1 MSGTK
6 GLGPE
11 LRFLDRKKVLYE
23 GKPYLFF
30 GGNDYH
36 RLASHPDVL
45 RAAREVGDSDGLSCA
60 GSRITT
66 GNHPL
71 LVELERRL
79 AVFLGAGEA
88 VLCASGYLSNAVAL
102 EAVTDEF
109 QRFFIDDGAH
119 SSLAAPANRLPREV
133 VRVFRHADPEDL
145 KRELKGRLRPGERP
159 LVLTEG
165 VLPVD
170 GELPPLGA
178 YWEAVRDLGGALLVD
193 DAHGIAVV
201 GPSGKGSPEEA
212 GLPAESFIQTGT
224 LSKGLGVFGGL
235 VAGPA
240 GLAGKIAERSQ
251 AFVGATPIPPPM
263 AAAAIRSIEI
273 LQGSPGMIAGLRA
286 RMLRV
291 RERVRALGFR
301 VPTSPAPILSITHHD
316 AGRNLR
322 LRSLLLER
330 GIYPPFIHYPGSPPG
345 GHFRFTVSSAHAEEE
360 VDLLLETIAL
370 SCG

>member
-1 MSGTK
+1 MT
-6 GLGPE
+6 LGPE
-11 LRFLDRKKVLYE
+11 LRFLDRTKVLYE
-23 GKPYLFF
+23 GKTYLFF

-45 RAAREVGDSDGLSCA
+45 RAAREAADSDGLSCA

-71 LVELERRL
+71 LAELERRL
-79 AVFLGAGEA
+79 AAFLGAGEA
-88 VLCASGYLSNAVAL
+88 ALCSSGYLSNTLAL
-102 EAVTDEF
+102 EAVAGEF
-109 QRFFIDDGAH
+109 QRFFIDGSAH
-119 SSLAAPANRLPREV
+119 SSVAAPAGRLPREAV
-133 VRVFRHADPEDL
+133 VAFRHADPEDL
-145 KRELKGRLRPGERP
+145 ERELKGRLRPGEKP
-159 LVLTEG
+159 LVLTDG
-165 VLPVD
+165 VVPVD

-178 YWEAVRDLGGALLVD
+178 YWEAVRDRGGALLVD

-212 GLPAESFIQTGT
+212 GLPPESFIQTGT
-224 LSKGLGVFGGL
+224 LSKGLGAFGGL

-240 GLAGKIAERSQ
+240 GLAGKIVEKSQ
-251 AFVGATPIPPPM
+251 VFVGATPIPPPI

-273 LQGSPGMIAGLRA
+273 LQESPGLIAGLRG

-291 RERVRALGFR
+291 RERIRALGFQ
-301 VPTSPAPILSITHHD
+301 VPSSPAPILSITHHD
-316 AGRNLR
+316 AGKNLR

-360 VDLLLETIAL
+360 VDRLLETISL